1 MIVIGIEVSGRGVH
15 HDAMRAMRDMTLLLM
30 LVAFLPWQAYAAAY
44 AARSAQA
51 LPDAVVLAA
60 SDHHATN
67 PAPRPA
73 IAVAPKKCRIAT
85 LPGFSCAPD
94 PAIHPTQA
102 GDPSACRG
110 SVIRHAGNWVADS
123 AATEPPTGPPR
134 SI

>member
-1 MIVIGIEVSGRGVH
+1 MIVIGIEVSEHGVH
-15 HDAMRAMRDMTLLLM
+15 QSVMRAIRDMTFLLM
-30 LVAFLPWQAYAAAY
+30 LVAFLPWQAYAVAY

-51 LPDAVVLAA
+51 LPQAVDLVTA
-60 SDHHATN
+60 DHHATN

-102 GDPSACRG
+102 GDPFSRRG
-110 SVIRHAGNWVADS
+110 SVILHAGNWAADS